1 MYSSIND
8 SLSAAI
14 KKSEREL
21 QEKIKQL
28 QDELVEKQN
37 KFNKMKNYCAN
48 EDGDIAKFH
57 KLIAEYG
64 FTASDYMMYDLKTNR
79 CAFCISNDGGKFKVP
94 VAICK
99 NKKKNGKLYLTFET
113 KINETLVNGTS
124 ENDYNM
130 MRNSMYARPRIHVFL
145 HSEQELKDTFF
156 MLARELKDV
165 KTKHNSEHFINYTCR
180 VAKENIKSIKMLE
193 ELD

>member
-1 MYSSIND
+1 MYSTIND

-21 QEKIKQL
+21 QDKIKQL
-28 QDELVEKQN
+28 QTELAEKQD
-37 KFNKMKNYCAN
+37 KFNKLQNYCSSK
-48 EDGDIAKFH
+48 DGDMAKFN
-57 KLIAEYG
+57 KLIEEYG

-99 NKKKNGKLYLTFET
+99 NKKKNGKLYLTFEM
-113 KINETLVNGTS
+113 KINETLVNTRS
-124 ENDYNM
+124 EASYNM
-130 MRNSMYARPRIHVFL
+130 LRNAMYARPRIHVFL
-145 HSEQELKDTFF
+145 HSEKDIKDTFF
-156 MLARELKDV
+156 MLARELKEV
-165 KTKHNSEHFINYTCR
+165 KTSCSSDHFINYTCKL
-180 VAKENIKSIKMLE
+180 AKENIKNIKMLE

>member
-28 QDELVEKQN
+28 QNELAEKQD
-37 KFNKMKNYCAN
+37 KFNKMKNYYAN
-48 EDGDIAKFH
+48 EDGDFAKFN
-57 KLIAEYG
+57 KLIEEYG

-79 CAFCISNDGGKFKVP
+79 CVFCISNDGGKFKVP

-99 NKKKNGKLYLTFET
+99 NKKKNGKLYLTFAT
-113 KINETLVNGTS
+113 KLNETLVNVNI
-124 ENDYNM
+124 ENEYSM
-130 MRNSMYARPRIHVFL
+130 MRNAMYARPRIHVFL
-145 HSEQELKDTFF
+145 HSEQELKDMFF
-156 MLARELKDV
+156 MLARELKEV
-165 KTKHNSEHFINYTCR
+165 KTKRSSDHFINYTCN
-180 VAKENIKSIKMLE
+180 VAKENIKNIRMLE
-193 ELD
+193 ELN

>member
-8 SLSAAI
+8 SLSAAF
-14 KKSEREL
+14 KKSERKL

-28 QDELVEKQN
+28 QNELAEKQD

-48 EDGDIAKFH
+48 EDGDFAKFH
-57 KLIAEYG
+57 KLITEYG
-64 FTASDYMMYDLKTNR
+64 FTACDYSIFDLKTNR

-99 NKKKNGKLYLTFET
+99 SKKKNGKLYLTFET
-113 KINETLVNGTS
+113 KLNETLVNIKTES
-124 ENDYNM
+124 EYS
-130 MRNSMYARPRIHVFL
+130 MRNAMYARPRIHVFL

-156 MLARELKDV
+156 MLARELKEV
-165 KTKHNSEHFINYTCR
+165 KTKRSSEHFTNYTCH
-180 VAKENIKSIKMLE
+180 VAKENIKNIKMLE
-193 ELD
+193 ELN

>member
-1 MYSSIND
+1 MYKSISD
-8 SLSAAI
+8 SLSAAF
-14 KKSEREL
+14 KKSEREI
-21 QEKIKQL
+21 QDKIKHL
-28 QDELVEKQN
+28 QDELAEKQE
-37 KFNKMKNYCAN
+37 KFNKLQNYCNSA
-48 EDGDIAKFH
+48 DGDMAKFN
-57 KLIAEYG
+57 KLIEEYG

-94 VAICK
+94 VAIGK

-113 KINETLVNGTS
+113 KINETLVNGKT
-124 ENDYNM
+124 ENEYIM
-130 MRNSMYARPRIHVFL
+130 MRNAMYARPRIHVFL

-165 KTKHNSEHFINYTCR
+165 KTKRSSDHFINYTCI

>member
-28 QDELVEKQN
+28 QNELAEKQD
-37 KFNKMKNYCAN
+37 KFNKMKNYCTS
-48 EDGDIAKFH
+48 EDGDFAKFH

-64 FTASDYMMYDLKTNR
+64 FTASDYSIFDLKTNR

-99 NKKKNGKLYLTFET
+99 NKKKNGKLYLAFET
-113 KINETLVNGTS
+113 KLNETLVNVKTES
-124 ENDYNM
+124 EYSM
-130 MRNSMYARPRIHVFL
+130 MRNAMYARPRIHVFL

-156 MLARELKDV
+156 MLARELKEV
-165 KTKHNSEHFINYTCR
+165 KTKRSSEHFINYTCH
-180 VAKENIKSIKMLE
+180 VAKENIKNIKMLE
-193 ELD
+193 ELN

>member
-28 QDELVEKQN
+28 QNELAEKQD

-48 EDGDIAKFH
+48 EDGDFAKFN
-57 KLIAEYG
+57 KLIEEYG

-79 CAFCISNDGGKFKVP
+79 CVFCISNDGGKFKVP

-99 NKKKNGKLYLTFET
+99 NKKKNGKLYLTFVT
-113 KINETLVNGTS
+113 KLNEMLVNVKT
-124 ENDYNM
+124 ENEYYL
-130 MRNSMYARPRIHVFL
+130 MRNAMCVRPRIHVFL

-156 MLARELKDV
+156 MLARELKEV
-165 KTKHNSEHFINYTCR
+165 KTKRSSEHFTNYTCH
-180 VAKENIKSIKMLE
+180 VAKENIKNIRMLE
-193 ELD
+193 ELN

>member
-28 QDELVEKQN
+28 QNELAEKQD

-48 EDGDIAKFH
+48 EDGDFAKFN
-57 KLIAEYG
+57 KLIEEYG

-99 NKKKNGKLYLTFET
+99 NKKNGKPYLMFES
-113 KINETLVNGTS
+113 KLNETLVNVKT
-124 ENDYNM
+124 ENEYYI
-130 MRNSMYARPRIHVFL
+130 MRNAMCVRPRIHVFL

-156 MLARELKDV
+156 MLARELKEV
-165 KTKHNSEHFINYTCR
+165 KTKRSSEHFTNYICH
-180 VAKENIKSIKMLE
+180 VAKENIKNIRMLE
-193 ELD
+193 ELN